1 MGINTSAF
9 LGVWGF
15 LFFNLHLSILHSF
28 ICFLPFFLFFI
39 PWLAKVWYFCNFTFS
54 SMANLKLLAALATGF
69 LSSFV
74 VAAPT
79 ATVNSIG
86 KRAEI
91 SDVFLPPIISFWVY
105 LVY

>member
-1 MGINTSAF
+1 M
-9 LGVWGF
+9 V
-15 LFFNLHLSILHSF
+15 
-28 ICFLPFFLFFI
+28 
-39 PWLAKVWYFCNFTFS
+39 
-54 SMANLKLLAALATGF
+54 NLKLLAALATGF

-91 SDVFLPPIISFWVY
+91 TDVFSPPSSPSGYIWYTNERSLPMAMPA
-105 LVY
+105 

>member
-1 MGINTSAF
+1 
-9 LGVWGF
+9 
-15 LFFNLHLSILHSF
+15 
-28 ICFLPFFLFFI
+28 
-39 PWLAKVWYFCNFTFS
+39 
-54 SMANLKLLAALATGF
+54 MASLKLLAALATGF

-91 SDVFLPPIISFWVY
+91 SDVQPSIFLWVHA
-105 LVY
+105 VY